1 MKEEKTEKKKRKE
14 TETNEMKKKTEE
26 FLGGII
32 NMA

>member
-14 TETNEMKKKTEE
+14 TNELKKKTEE